1 MPLTM
6 PSIGSNTRHFRHA
19 LKKACV
25 LTVLAFSGIG
35 LSTAVSGTASAQQQG
50 VTPERLSRIERAI
63 SDLQGVVYSAEG
75 VRFDPSSVTG
85 QSGLP
90 QGPDSSAAS
99 MTVRVSQI
107 ERELQTLT
115 GDVERLRYEI
125 DQNNR
130 RIESLTQALS
140 VMGQQQAETGSQ
152 GGYGDGPYDDG
163 SGLLYEDDS
172 SAQYGGGATGGPSD
186 LRGRAPVRP
195 ADGGNGGTM
204 NNGQNSGRNTGVET
218 GLPPGVDSP
227 FPVINDAE
235 DRLMDP
241 DAAYEGAFDALLSGN
256 YQEAE
261 EGFSQF
267 LADYPDDPRAA
278 DAQYRLGEIYL
289 ATGANSRA
297 AVAFLDHIKKWPD
310 DARAPESYLKLGI
323 SYNRL
328 GKNAEAC
335 QIYSVM
341 GSKYPNMTPAL
352 RDRMAIERG
361 KAGC

>member
-1 MPLTM
+1 MSQIRL
-6 PSIGSNTRHFRHA
+6 FRQP

-25 LTVLAFSGIG
+25 LTVIAL
-35 LSTAVSGTASAQQQG
+35 SGTSLFAVASAQQEP
-50 VTPERLSRIERAI
+50 VTPERLNRIERAI

-75 VRFDPSSVTG
+75 NRFDPSRVTG
-85 QSGLP
+85 QSALP
-90 QGPDSSAAS
+90 QGQDGSAAS

-115 GDVERLRYEI
+115 GEVERLRYEL

-140 VMGQQQAETGSQ
+140 VMGQQQAQ
-152 GGYGDGPYDDG
+152 GGYDGGVGDGYGGEPYDDG
-163 SGLLYEDDS
+163 SGLLYEDDYS
-172 SAQYGGGATGGPSD
+172 GQSGGGATGGPSD

-204 NNGQNSGRNTGVET
+204 NNSGQGT
-218 GLPPGVDSP
+218 GLPAGVDSP

-261 EGFSQF
+261 QGFAQF
-267 LADYPDDPRAA
+267 LQDYPEDPRAA

-335 QIYSVM
+335 QIYTVM
-341 GSKYPNMTPAL
+341 GSKFPNMTPAL
-352 RDRMAIERG
+352 QDRMAIERG

>member
-1 MPLTM
+1 MPQT
-6 PSIGSNTRHFRHA
+6 GSFHS

-25 LTVLAFSGIG
+25 LTVLAFTGTS
-35 LSTAVSGTASAQQQG
+35 LFATASAQQQG

-75 VRFDPSSVTG
+75 NRFDPSRVTG
-85 QSGLP
+85 QSAVP
-90 QGPDSSAAS
+90 QGLDGSAAS

-115 GDVERLRYEI
+115 GEVERLRYEL

-130 RIESLTQALS
+130 RLDSLTEALS
-140 VMGQQQAETGSQ
+140 VMGQQQAQDGYQ
-152 GGYGDGPYDDG
+152 GGYADGPYDDQTG
-163 SGLLYEDDS
+163 ILYEDDYSGQS
-172 SAQYGGGATGGPSD
+172 SGQYGGGATGGPSD

-204 NNGQNSGRNTGVET
+204 NNGQDAGQGT

-227 FPVINDAE
+227 FPVINEDE

-261 EGFSQF
+261 QGFAQF
-267 LADYPDDPRAA
+267 LEDYPDDPRAA

-323 SYNRL
+323 AYNRL

-335 QIYSVM
+335 QIYTVM
-341 GSKYPNMTPAL
+341 GSKFPNMTPAL
-352 RDRMAIERG
+352 QDRMAIERG